1 MSDLTI
7 ILLLVHVISAVFLVG
22 SSIFVWIVVWPASY
36 VMTDEKLRTKF
47 MSVMGKK
54 FAFYTNLSVLLLTVT
69 GLLLVYLV
77 KPEYFSNFAQS
88 VSQPWGQILTIKVLT
103 VAAMYSIMYGNN
115 IWHGKMIPKLAER
128 GEFDKLKSIRK
139 ITHVFSFITVL
150 LMVIIVIEA
159 VFLAGVFW

>member
-1 MSDLTI
+1 MSDLII
-7 ILLLVHVISAVFLVG
+7 ILLIIHMISAVFLVG

-36 VMTDEKLRTKF
+36 VMTDERLRTRF

-54 FAFYTNLSVLLLTVT
+54 FAFYTNLSVLFLTIT

-77 KPEYFSNFAQS
+77 KPEYFTNFYQS
-88 VSQPWGQILTIKVLT
+88 ISQSWGQILTIKIIT
-103 VAAMYSIMYGNN
+103 VAAMYAIMYGNN
-115 IWHGKMIPKLAER
+115 LWHGKMIPRLAEK
-128 GEFDKLKSIRK
+128 GEFEKLKNIRK
-139 ITHVFSFITVL
+139 ITHLFSFITVL